1 MVQGMLP
8 APMTQSSTGSLL
20 SFWAGCTMR
29 AQWRTSL
36 LSTAGGV
43 PQQLETTWLGVT
55 GRAVV
60 SYPDLPPEGFGTRL
74 VGLLWNIIPW
84 KFQRICYVVHSQLP
98 NYNILTFDP
107 CRYTPGRLIPNKWES
122 CFTIQHSSWGYD
134 RTEGIEDFWNT
145 SRLLWQLV
153 SSVSCNGNLLLNV
166 GPTADGRIVP
176 AFQERLLE
184 MGAWLEVCVY
194 ACMSVELHILYC

>member
-1 MVQGMLP
+1 MKI
-8 APMTQSSTGSLL
+8 STY
-20 SFWAGCTMR
+20 M
-29 AQWRTSL
+29 
-36 LSTAGGV
+36 
-43 PQQLETTWLGVT
+43 
-55 GRAVV
+55 
-60 SYPDLPPEGFGTRL
+60 
-74 VGLLWNIIPW
+74 
-84 KFQRICYVVHSQLP
+84 VVHSQLP
-98 NYNILTFDP
+98 NHNLTLDP
-107 CRYTPGRLIPNKWES
+107 CRYTPGHLIPNKWES

-184 MGAWLEVCVY
+184 MGAWLEVCVC
-194 ACMSVELHILYC
+194 ACMVHSECRSTYSTCISLASLVSRPSLAPVFWLLALCKSIFVYCKQSKTGGREGLGMRLIFS

>member
-1 MVQGMLP
+1 MR
-8 APMTQSSTGSLL
+8 LL
-20 SFWAGCTMR
+20 SHTQTFFWYE
-29 AQWRTSL
+29 TS
-36 LSTAGGV
+36 
-43 PQQLETTWLGVT
+43 
-55 GRAVV
+55 RVV
-60 SYPDLPPEGFGTRL
+60 VKYNSIKISIYMVHNSFS
-74 VGLLWNIIPW
+74 VGEL
-84 KFQRICYVVHSQLP
+84 H
-98 NYNILTFDP
+98 ILTFDP
-107 CRYTPGRLIPNKWES
+107 CRYTPGHLIPNKWES

-184 MGAWLEVCVY
+184 MGAWLEVCVGV
-194 ACMSVELHILYC
+194 CMSVDLHILYC

>member
-1 MVQGMLP
+1 MKI
-8 APMTQSSTGSLL
+8 S
-20 SFWAGCTMR
+20 W
-29 AQWRTSL
+29 
-36 LSTAGGV
+36 
-43 PQQLETTWLGVT
+43 
-55 GRAVV
+55 
-60 SYPDLPPEGFGTRL
+60 
-74 VGLLWNIIPW
+74 
-84 KFQRICYVVHSQLP
+84 YVVHSQLL

-107 CRYTPGRLIPNKWES
+107 CRYTPGHLIPNKWES

-184 MGAWLEVCVY
+184 MGAWLEVCVCV
-194 ACMSVELHILYC
+194 CMHECRSILLASFVPMPSLATVFFYCLVSNPIFAYCKQSNTGARELKHGNETSCKWRVEPSCIVTLWIV